1 MSVYTHT
8 KKLRQNDSWGKDI
21 NTNIWKWGFGKN
33 IWAKYGLSGRRG
45 NVRYWVVYCT
55 GVSFVFRGSCS
66 SICCCG
72 GANCWVVQNVT
83 RMEGNICVGLWVRAV
98 VKHVLK
104 GCEVENEVNG
114 WPWKD
119 NYGRYNTVVAW
130 RTLLFRDT
138 ELLPAIFVPRLRTIS
153 YRTVELWITVRIYV
167 RAKRKYLPA
176 AELHLFDHHFFV
188 VAFLTPRA

>member
-1 MSVYTHT
+1 MISVSGTREQLFVKLVCFHLIHNLIQAVFFFNKHCCMSIYTHT
-8 KKLRQNDSWGKDI
+8 KKLRQNDSWGQDI

-66 SICCCG
+66 SICCYG

-114 WPWKD
+114 W
-119 NYGRYNTVVAW
+119 
-130 RTLLFRDT
+130 TL
-138 ELLPAIFVPRLRTIS
+138 EG
-153 YRTVELWITVRIYV
+153 
-167 RAKRKYLPA
+167 
-176 AELHLFDHHFFV
+176 
-188 VAFLTPRA
+188 